1 MSVDAKLSELV
12 SKLKQIRRV
21 KAGDYVLST
30 DHNYIVDALT
40 IVRDTIELMK
50 DKVSELEEK
59 IEKYRVNVYPIVRRP
74 LSMQSIDVDVLGTAS
89 LMVSPIDI
97 SVDVDP
103 IASLKL
109 ASQSYDPTYV
119 EPLVK
124 REKAEQTYSSSVEAQ
139 VTKS

>member
-59 IEKYRVNVYPIVRRP
+59 LEKFKVNVYPSIYIPRP
-74 LSMQSIDVDVLGTAS
+74 TQYIDVVVKGLASLMTTPISIDVGVE
-89 LMVSPIDI
+89 
-97 SVDVDP
+97 P
-103 IASLKL
+103 IA
-109 ASQSYDPTYV
+109 
-119 EPLVK
+119 K
-124 REKAEQTYSSSVEAQ
+124 RQKAEQTYSSSVEAQ
-139 VTKS
+139 VTKP

>member
-1 MSVDAKLSELV
+1 MSIEAKLSELV

-30 DHNYIVDALT
+30 DHNYIVDALSIIRD
-40 IVRDTIELMK
+40 IVELMK
-50 DKVSELEEK
+50 TKQDDLEEK
-59 IEKYRVNVYPIVRRP
+59 LEKYRVNVYPIVKRP

-109 ASQSYDPTYV
+109 ASQSYDPVYV
-119 EPLVK
+119 DPIAK
-124 REKAEQTYSSSVEAQ
+124 RQKAEQTYSSSVEAQ